1 MKNSSTIINVILII
15 AVGVLFYLHFSDKKQ
30 TDKKP
35 NLPVA
40 NVANKSNNNMSI
52 AYFDLDSLNEN
63 ISYIKNNRKLMESE
77 QQAIETEWENAYR
90 NLEKQK
96 NDFLK
101 RGASITQSEAEAF
114 QNKLLQQQE
123 EVDTKKQTA
132 SQRLNQKSYK
142 FSDELQQKLKKFLA
156 EYNKDKVYN
165 YIFTVGT
172 GLDYLIY
179 KDSSMNITKDV
190 IDGMNEILNKDSK

>member
-1 MKNSSTIINVILII
+1 MKNTSNIINVILII
-15 AVGVLFYLHFSDKKQ
+15 AVGILFYLHFADKKQ
-30 TDKKP
+30 VEKKP

-63 ISYIKNNRKLMESE
+63 ISYIKNNRKQMESE
-77 QQAIETEWENAYR
+77 QQAIENEWENAYR

-101 RGASITQSEAEAF
+101 RGASITQSEAEVF

-123 EVDTKKQTA
+123 EVDTKKQNA
-132 SQRLNQKSYK
+132 SQRLNQRSYK
-142 FSDELQQKLKKFLA
+142 FSEELQQKLKKFLA
-156 EYNKDKVYN
+156 DYNKDKVYN

-190 IDGMNEILNKDSK
+190 IDGMNEILKTDSK

>member
-1 MKNSSTIINVILII
+1 MKNTSNIINVILII
-15 AVGVLFYLHFSDKKQ
+15 AVGILFYLHFADKKQ
-30 TDKKP
+30 VEKKP

-40 NVANKSNNNMSI
+40 KVANKSNNNMSI

-63 ISYIKNNRKLMESE
+63 ISYIKNNRKQMESE
-77 QQAIETEWENAYR
+77 QQAIENEWENAYR

-101 RGASITQSEAEAF
+101 RGASITQSEAEVF

-123 EVDTKKQTA
+123 EVDTKKQNA
-132 SQRLNQKSYK
+132 SQRLNQRSYK
-142 FSDELQQKLKKFLA
+142 FSEELQQKLKKFLA
-156 EYNKDKVYN
+156 DYNKDKVYN

-190 IDGMNEILNKDSK
+190 IDGMNEILKTDSK

>member
-15 AVGVLFYLHFSDKKQ
+15 AVGILFYFHFSDKKQ
-30 TDKKP
+30 NEKKL
-35 NLPVA
+35 NLPTA
-40 NVANKSNNNMSI
+40 NVANKSSNSMSI

-63 ISYIKNNRKLMESE
+63 IAYIKNNRKMMESE
-77 QQAIETEWENAYR
+77 QHAVETEWENAYR

-123 EVDTKKQTA
+123 EVDTKKQT
-132 SQRLNQKSYK
+132 SNQRLNQKSYK
-142 FSDELQQKLKKFLA
+142 FSEELQMKLKKFLA

-165 YIFTVGT
+165 YIFTIGT

-190 IDGMNEILNKDSK
+190 IDGMNEILSKDSK

>member
-1 MKNSSTIINVILII
+1 MKNTSNIINVILII
-15 AVGVLFYLHFSDKKQ
+15 AVGILFYLHFADKKQ
-30 TDKKP
+30 VEKKP

-63 ISYIKNNRKLMESE
+63 ISYIKNNRKQMESE
-77 QQAIETEWENAYR
+77 QQAIENEWENAYR

-101 RGASITQSEAEAF
+101 RGASITQSEAEVF

-123 EVDTKKQTA
+123 EVDTKKQNA
-132 SQRLNQKSYK
+132 SQRLNQRSYK
-142 FSDELQQKLKKFLA
+142 FSEELQQKLKKFL
-156 EYNKDKVYN
+156 EDYNKDKVYN

-190 IDGMNEILNKDSK
+190 IDGMNEILKTDSK

>member
-1 MKNSSTIINVILII
+1 MKNTSTILNVILLI
-15 AVGVLFYLHFSDKKQ
+15 AVVILFYFHFSDKKQ
-30 TDKKP
+30 NEKKL
-35 NLPVA
+35 NLPTAKVA
-40 NVANKSNNNMSI
+40 NMSSNSLSI

-63 ISYIKNNRKLMESE
+63 IAYIKNSRKMMESE
-77 QQAIETEWENAYR
+77 QQAIEKEWENAYR

-101 RGASITQSEAEAF
+101 RGASITQPEAEVF

-132 SQRLNQKSYK
+132 NQKLNQKSYK
-142 FSDELQQKLKKFLA
+142 FSEDLQQKLKKFLA

-190 IDGMNEILNKDSK
+190 IDGMNEILSNDSK

>member
-1 MKNSSTIINVILII
+1 MKNTSNIINVILII
-15 AVGVLFYLHFSDKKQ
+15 AVGILFYLHFADKKQ
-30 TDKKP
+30 VEKKP

-63 ISYIKNNRKLMESE
+63 ISYIKNNRKQMESE
-77 QQAIETEWENAYR
+77 QQAIENEWENAYR

-101 RGASITQSEAEAF
+101 RGASITQSEAEVF

-123 EVDTKKQTA
+123 EVVTQKQNA
-132 SQRLNQKSYK
+132 SQRLNQRSYK
-142 FSDELQQKLKKFLA
+142 FSEELQQKLKKFL
-156 EYNKDKVYN
+156 EDYNKDKVYN

-190 IDGMNEILNKDSK
+190 IDGMNEILKTDSK

>member
-1 MKNSSTIINVILII
+1 MKNTSNIIHVILII
-15 AVGVLFYLHFSDKKQ
+15 AVGILFYLHFADKKQ
-30 TDKKP
+30 AEKKP

-40 NVANKSNNNMSI
+40 NVANKSTNNMSI

-63 ISYIKNNRKLMESE
+63 ISYIKNNRKQMESE
-77 QQAIETEWENAYR
+77 QQAIENEWENAYR

-101 RGASITQSEAEAF
+101 RGASITQSEAELF

-123 EVDTKKQTA
+123 EVDTKKQNA
-132 SQRLNQKSYK
+132 SQRLNQRSYK
-142 FSDELQQKLKKFLA
+142 FSEELQQKLKKFL
-156 EYNKDKVYN
+156 EDYNKDKVYN

-190 IDGMNEILNKDSK
+190 IDGMNEILKTDSK

>member
-1 MKNSSTIINVILII
+1 
-15 AVGVLFYLHFSDKKQ
+15 
-30 TDKKP
+30 
-35 NLPVA
+35 
-40 NVANKSNNNMSI
+40 MSI

-63 ISYIKNNRKLMESE
+63 ISYIKNNRKQMESE
-77 QQAIETEWENAYR
+77 QQAIENEWENAYR

-101 RGASITQSEAEAF
+101 RGASITQSEAEVF

-123 EVDTKKQTA
+123 EVDTKKQNA
-132 SQRLNQKSYK
+132 SQRLNQRSYK
-142 FSDELQQKLKKFLA
+142 FSEELQQKLKKFL
-156 EYNKDKVYN
+156 EDYNKDKVYN

-190 IDGMNEILNKDSK
+190 IDGMNEILKTDSK